1 MISHEMVGVQKLEY
15 NFGIISTKLQY
26 GMDVGKLEIN
36 PNPKWHFLNRY
47 PLTHACNS
55 KFFGAKLL
63 LLKCSESA
71 TKWLY
76 PKNVSGSVQALKQR
90 IKVDKLD
97 FFKNAS

>member
-26 GMDVGKLEIN
+26 GMNVGKLEIN
-36 PNPKWHFLNRY
+36 PNPKWHFLTRY

-55 KFFGAKLL
+55 KNFGAKLL
-63 LLKCSESA
+63 LLKCFECA

-76 PKNVSGSVQALKQR
+76 PKNVSGSVQVLKTE
-90 IKVDKLD
+90 DK
-97 FFKNAS
+97 SG